1 MSIDSLKSRIPDFA
15 KDVRL
20 NLSSLASD
28 ETLTPQQKY
37 GLMVACGI
45 ASRNPDVRAALVAEA
60 DAASDARAALAAAKS
75 AAAIMGMNNVY
86 YRFTH
91 LVSNNEYRTLPA
103 KLRMNVIGN
112 PGVDKVDFEL
122 WSLAVSAINGCGMC
136 MDSHEAVLKKA
147 KVPTEIVQ
155 TAVRFA
161 AIIQSAAIALRPL
174 KRLDGSSASC
184 ELRHVPAG
192 DSVRVRFPV
201 PSFRHCRGDRD
212 DSRAPPCRLS
222 RSPARSRDRS
232 ALSRHAPCSAWRRQE
247 AAAGADG
254 RDGAAV
260 RAR

>member
-20 NLSSLASD
+20 NLSTLASD
-28 ETLTPQQKY
+28 ETLAPQQKY

-45 ASRNPDVRAALVAEA
+45 ASRNPEVRAALVSEGAQHLTP
-60 DAASDARAALAAAKS
+60 AALAAAKS

-91 LVSNNEYRTLPA
+91 LVSNGEYRTLPA

-147 KVPTEIVQ
+147 EVPTEVVQ

-161 AIIQSAAIALRPL
+161 AIIQSAAIAL
-174 KRLDGSSASC
+174 
-184 ELRHVPAG
+184 
-192 DSVRVRFPV
+192 
-201 PSFRHCRGDRD
+201 
-212 DSRAPPCRLS
+212 
-222 RSPARSRDRS
+222 
-232 ALSRHAPCSAWRRQE
+232 E
-247 AAAGADG
+247 AAE
-254 RDGAAV
+254 AA
-260 RAR
+260 